1 MWNIDEFLSGLNI
14 DLDRLRDVFTYDPQA
29 PMIFSSG
36 IFLWLFVAFILVY
49 LLLQRRTTARLLFV
63 TLFSYYFYY
72 KSSGTYFFLLGLVT
86 VCDFF
91 IARLMAREAIPWLRK
106 AWVVLSLFINL
117 GLLCYFKYTN
127 FLGETFA
134 SLTGG
139 TFTTMDIFL
148 PVGISFFTFQ
158 SLSYT
163 IDVYRRQITPLTS
176 LLDYAFYVSF
186 FPQLVAGPIVRA
198 RDFIPQIRRPLFV
211 SREMFGRGIFLI
223 VSGLF
228 KKAVISDY
236 ISVNFVE
243 RIFDNPTL
251 YSGVE
256 NLMGVYGYALQIY
269 CDFSGYSDMAIGIA
283 LLLGFHFNINFDSP
297 YKSASITE
305 FWRRWHISLS
315 SWLRDY
321 LYISLGGNRK
331 GKIRQYANLIITMT
345 KAVACGNR
353 IQSVFAMQSSQT
365 SGSRHPEETLR
376 GQVEFRNAG
385 ITYGVAGAEA
395 LSSVSFLARPG
406 QTVGIIGG
414 TGSGKSTLVNL
425 IPRFYDATQGQ
436 VLVDGVDVRELNL
449 EELRRRIAVVPQKA
463 VLFRGTIRS
472 NLLWGREDATEEELQ
487 AALTVAQA
495 MEIVQGKDQ
504 GLDAE
509 VQQGGGNLSGGQ
521 RQRLTIARALIRQP
535 EILILDDSASALDY
549 ATDAR
554 LRAAIGALPNPP
566 TTFVVSQRAA
576 SIRHADWI
584 LVLDDGRVVGQGTHE
599 TLLEQCPVYQEI
611 YHSQFRKEA
620 HSHVS

>member
-1 MWNIDEFLSGLNI
+1 MDDLFTWLHIDPT
-14 DLDRLRDVFTYDPQA
+14 RLRDVFLYDPHS

-36 IFLWLFVAFILVY
+36 IFLWLFAAFIVVY
-49 LLLQRRTTARLLFV
+49 LLLQRRTTARLMFV

-72 KSSGTYFFLLGLVT
+72 KSSGTYFFLLAVVT
-86 VCDFF
+86 VSDFLL
-91 IARLMAREAIPWLRK
+91 ALLMDRTVTRWKRK
-106 AWVVLSLFINL
+106 LWVVVSLCVNL

-127 FLGETFA
+127 FLLECWA

-139 TFTTMDIFL
+139 SFSMLDIFL

-163 IDVYRRQITPLTS
+163 IDVYRREIKPLTN

-211 SREMFGRGIFLI
+211 SDEMFGRGIFLI
-223 VSGLF
+223 MSGLF

-297 YKSASITE
+297 YKSASVTE

-331 GKIRQYANLIITMT
+331 GKVRQYVNLIITMFLGGLWHGASWNFVLWGVLHGVAL
-345 KAVACGNR
+345 AVHKFWMSLTGR
-353 IQSVFAMQSSQT
+353 KKGEQSHGIRRFFGVVVTF
-365 SGSRHPEETLR
+365 HF
-376 GQVEFRNAG
+376 VCFCWIFFRNADFATSVDMLRQ
-385 ITYGVAGAEA
+385 IFTVFRPQLLPQLLAGYWEVFA
-395 LSSVSFLARPG
+395 LMGLGYVLHFLPDSWERACTK
-406 QTVGIIGG
+406 TVIRLPLLG
-414 TGSGKSTLVNL
+414 
-425 IPRFYDATQGQ
+425 
-436 VLVDGVDVRELNL
+436 
-449 EELRRRIAVVPQKA
+449 KA
-463 VLFRGTIRS
+463 VLMI
-472 NLLWGREDATEEELQ
+472 
-487 AALTVAQA
+487 
-495 MEIVQGKDQ
+495 
-504 GLDAE
+504 
-509 VQQGGGNLSGGQ
+509 
-521 RQRLTIARALIRQP
+521 ALIYLVIQMKSSDIQP
-535 EILILDDSASALDY
+535 
-549 ATDAR
+549 
-554 LRAAIGALPNPP
+554 
-566 TTFVVSQRAA
+566 F
-576 SIRHADWI
+576 
-584 LVLDDGRVVGQGTHE
+584 
-599 TLLEQCPVYQEI
+599 I
-611 YHSQFRKEA
+611 YFQF
-620 HSHVS
+620 

>member
-1 MWNIDEFLSGLNI
+1 MDDLFTWLHIDPT
-14 DLDRLRDVFTYDPQA
+14 RLRDVFLYDPHS

-36 IFLWLFVAFILVY
+36 IFLWLFAAFIVVY
-49 LLLQRRTTARLLFV
+49 LLLQRRTTARLMFV

-72 KSSGTYFFLLGLVT
+72 KSSGTYFFLLAVVT
-86 VCDFF
+86 VSDFLL
-91 IARLMAREAIPWLRK
+91 ALLMDRTVTRWKRK
-106 AWVVLSLFINL
+106 LWVVVSLCVNL

-127 FLGETFA
+127 FLLECWA

-139 TFTTMDIFL
+139 SFSMLDIFL

-163 IDVYRRQITPLTS
+163 IDVYRREIKPLTN

-211 SREMFGRGIFLI
+211 SDEMFGRGIFLI

-297 YKSASITE
+297 YKSASVTE

-331 GKIRQYANLIITMT
+331 GKVRQYVNLIITMFLGGLWHGASWNFVLWGVLHGVAL
-345 KAVACGNR
+345 AVHKFWMSLTGR
-353 IQSVFAMQSSQT
+353 KKGEQSHGIRRFFGVVVTF
-365 SGSRHPEETLR
+365 HF
-376 GQVEFRNAG
+376 VCFCWIFFRNADFATSVDMLRQ
-385 ITYGVAGAEA
+385 IFTVFRPQLLPQLLAGYWEVFA
-395 LSSVSFLARPG
+395 LMGLGYMLHFLPDSWERACTK
-406 QTVGIIGG
+406 TVIRLPLLG
-414 TGSGKSTLVNL
+414 
-425 IPRFYDATQGQ
+425 
-436 VLVDGVDVRELNL
+436 
-449 EELRRRIAVVPQKA
+449 KA
-463 VLFRGTIRS
+463 VLMI
-472 NLLWGREDATEEELQ
+472 
-487 AALTVAQA
+487 
-495 MEIVQGKDQ
+495 
-504 GLDAE
+504 
-509 VQQGGGNLSGGQ
+509 
-521 RQRLTIARALIRQP
+521 ALIYLVIQMKSSDIQP
-535 EILILDDSASALDY
+535 
-549 ATDAR
+549 
-554 LRAAIGALPNPP
+554 
-566 TTFVVSQRAA
+566 F
-576 SIRHADWI
+576 
-584 LVLDDGRVVGQGTHE
+584 
-599 TLLEQCPVYQEI
+599 I
-611 YHSQFRKEA
+611 YFQF
-620 HSHVS
+620 

>member
-1 MWNIDEFLSGLNI
+1 MWNISELLNKLNI
-14 DLDRLRDVFTYDPQA
+14 DPTRLHDLLVYNPHA

-36 IFLWLFVAFILVY
+36 IFLWLFAAFILFY
-49 LLLQRRTTARLLFV
+49 LLLQRRTTARLMFV

-72 KSSGTYFFLLGLVT
+72 KSSGAYFFLLAIVT
-86 VCDFF
+86 VSDFF
-91 IARLMAREAIPWLRK
+91 IARLMARATVQWQRK
-106 AWVVLSLFINL
+106 MWVAASLAINL

-127 FLGETFA
+127 FLCDFFA

-139 TFTTMDIFL
+139 TFTAMDIFL

-163 IDVYRRQITPLTS
+163 IDVYRKEITPLTN

-236 ISVNFVE
+236 ISINFVE

-315 SWLRDY
+315 SWLKDY

-331 GKIRQYANLIITMT
+331 GKIRTYMNLLITMLL
-345 KAVACGNR
+345 G
-353 IQSVFAMQSSQT
+353 
-365 SGSRHPEETLR
+365 GLWH
-376 GQVEFRNAG
+376 
-385 ITYGVAGAEA
+385 GA
-395 LSSVSFLARPG
+395 SVSFILWGALHGIALAVHKFVMGHFSSFKALGCEMKPWRRVLG
-406 QTVGIIGG
+406 V
-414 TGSGKSTLVNL
+414 L
-425 IPRFYDATQGQ
+425 ITFHVVCFGWILFRATSM
-436 VLVDGVDVRELNL
+436 
-449 EELRRRIAVVPQKA
+449 KA
-463 VLFRGTIRS
+463 VGEMLRQIFTNFHPEVFMQFVLGYKGVFALMVIGYVLHFMPKRS
-472 NLLWGREDATEEELQ
+472 EDALRGVVTRSPLLIQ
-487 AALTVAQA
+487 AAILAIA
-495 MEIVQGKDQ
+495 IFIV
-504 GLDAE
+504 
-509 VQQGGGNLSGGQ
+509 VQFKSAGV
-521 RQRLTIARALIRQP
+521 QP
-535 EILILDDSASALDY
+535 
-549 ATDAR
+549 
-554 LRAAIGALPNPP
+554 
-566 TTFVVSQRAA
+566 F
-576 SIRHADWI
+576 
-584 LVLDDGRVVGQGTHE
+584 
-599 TLLEQCPVYQEI
+599 I
-611 YHSQFRKEA
+611 YFQF
-620 HSHVS
+620 